1 VDILADTNVLLRR
14 IQRGSPQHRQ
24 TRDAINRLSK
34 SGHRFCVTSQN
45 LIELWA
51 VCTRPVDNNGLGL
64 SPAQVERILSRIEQS
79 VARLPD
85 SDAVYAEWRRLVSIH
100 EVSGKKTHDARLVAA
115 MNVNGVSQILTFNG
129 SDFTRFS
136 GITVIEPKSFP
147 STPE

>member
-1 VDILADTNVLLRR
+1 MDILADTNILLRR
-14 IQRGSPQHRQ
+14 IQRGSAQHRQ
-24 TRDAINRLSK
+24 TRDALNHLSK
-34 SGHRFCVTSQN
+34 SRHRLCVTSQN

-64 SPAQVERILSRIEQS
+64 SPAQVERILSRIERS

-100 EVSGKKTHDARLVAA
+100 EISGKKTHDARLVAA
-115 MNVNGVSQILTFNG
+115 MHVNGVSQILTFNG

-136 GITVIEPKSFP
+136 GITVIEPKTLSY
-147 STPE
+147 TE